1 MVTVY
6 TTEFCPYCVRAKELL
21 RRRQVSFKEIM
32 ISMEDDD
39 AWDALFKVSGMQTV
53 PQIFHKDRLIG
64 GYDALA
70 ALDRQ
75 DELNSLK
82 SE

>member
-6 TTEFCPYCVRAKELL
+6 TTEFCPYCVKAKNLL
-21 RRRQVSFKEIM
+21 RMRQVAFKEVM
-32 ISMEDDD
+32 ISMDDD
-39 AWDALFKVSGMQTV
+39 AAWDALCKVSGMQTV

-75 DELNSLK
+75 DELKSLK